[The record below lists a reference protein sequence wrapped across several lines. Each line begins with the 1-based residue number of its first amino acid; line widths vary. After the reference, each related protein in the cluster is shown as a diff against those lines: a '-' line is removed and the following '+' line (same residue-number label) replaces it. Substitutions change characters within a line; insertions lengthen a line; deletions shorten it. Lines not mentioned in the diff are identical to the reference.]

1 MGNIGREAGMT
12 LDISE
17 AIALAKDLFETS
29 SDFRPHDP
37 VLAEEFSSR
46 AYEICNDLGIDP
58 AEIGAT
64 PADLQ
69 GEAGDGDS
77 ESPLVEAAP
86 VAREVEDI
94 SETSDQLRN
103 LLQQQAQVL
112 QNARDAE
119 RLPQPKA
126 KAERRLFGGLFSR
139 QLDDNTG
146 GLQSASA

>member
-1 MGNIGREAGMT
+1 MT

-17 AIALAKDLFETS
+17 AIALAKDLFKTS
-29 SDFRPHDP
+29 GDFRPHDP

-58 AEIGAT
+58 VEIGAN
-64 PADLQ
+64 PAELQ
-69 GEAGDGDS
+69 DEPVEGDS
-77 ESPLVEAAP
+77 ESPFVETVALARQAKP
-86 VAREVEDI
+86 VAHEVDDI
-94 SETSDQLRN
+94 NETNDQLRN

-119 RLPQPKA
+119 TLPPP

-139 QLDDNTG
+139 QLDDDTG